1 MKKNLN
7 KVLGATFMILSGF
20 FYTAERIAKRV
31 ADSIVESGY
40 ASQGMSTSGLVYF
53 PGFFDNFF
61 VWLFFFIG
69 FLLFIYGFS
78 KRFVD
83 IFIKNLLH
91 NDK

>member
-1 MKKNLN
+1 M
-7 KVLGATFMILSGF
+7 TLSGL
-20 FYTAERIAKRV
+20 FYTAERIAERV
-31 ADSIVESGY
+31 SDSLIESGY
-40 ASQGMSTSGLVYF
+40 ASQGMSTSGLVHF

-61 VWLFFFIG
+61 VWLFFLIG

-83 IFIKNLLH
+83 ILIKNLLH